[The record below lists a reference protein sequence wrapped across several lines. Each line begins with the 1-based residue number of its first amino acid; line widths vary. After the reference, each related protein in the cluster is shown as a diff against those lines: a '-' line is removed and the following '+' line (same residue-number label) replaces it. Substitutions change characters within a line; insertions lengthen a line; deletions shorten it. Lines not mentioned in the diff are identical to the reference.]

1 MLRLLDGRL
10 RPALPPAPHRRKS
23 RLHVHSVPG
32 THPVRPALS
41 ADDPQEIGGYRL
53 HARLGSGG
61 MGVVYLAHTRGGRP
75 IALKVVREDF
85 AADPGFRLR
94 FADAG

>member
-1 MLRLLDGRL
+1 
-10 RPALPPAPHRRKS
+10 
-23 RLHVHSVPG
+23 
-32 THPVRPALS
+32 
-41 ADDPQEIGGYRL
+41 
-53 HARLGSGG
+53 

-85 AADPGFRLR
+85 AADLGFRLR